1 MVEKRQLSDSEATI
15 ASVKRARKKPSQD
28 LFAQL
33 SDELIIR
40 ILSFIDQASLVQTSL
55 ASKRLHAIA
64 SDSQLWRNLY
74 YRRFILPRAHR
85 HPGFRSSGKPSHTP
99 TRSFSQSQ
107 RAAWAEAAA
116 RRSGISTPTSDDAPE
131 ESDWKRH
138 YRLRHNWTRGRC
150 AVDEV
155 DVHHGERESSPEW
168 QTLVKVV
175 EGLAVTVDAYEGI
188 RAWDLKTRTT
198 IASHTLEAD
207 DVPQRQPSC
216 LAVSDTRIPRGVLDI
231 AVGFHD
237 GTFGFWQLRIP
248 DRTMKQVYRKSSGV
262 HDSIYA
268 IACMHPYILTATEL
282 GVVSLY
288 NFEAAEKAPR
298 LVTSLK
304 SHSTRPPLAL
314 SIRKAPSS
322 IIASVSYTFDTISGW
337 AIGIQ
342 DLTIDTSGVVTSRI
356 ASAIPS
362 TTSDGPIRL
371 CYNHPYL
378 LATLP
383 DNTLMLHLCRTS
395 ATSLSLSPATRL
407 WGHTSGIADAEIT
420 PRGKA
425 VSVSTRGNEIRL
437 WELEGRV
444 GGSSVAV
451 QQRSVTEDM
460 EERRSRV
467 GFDEE
472 MVIVLKE
479 AQDGRDRLMVYDF
492 T

>member
-1 MVEKRQLSDSEATI
+1 MVEKRRLSGSPTAI
-15 ASVKRARKKPSQD
+15 APTKRMRTKPSRD
-28 LFAQL
+28 FFAQL

-40 ILSFIDQASLVQTSL
+40 ILSFIDQPALIQTSL
-55 ASKRLHAIA
+55 ASKRLHTIA

-74 YRRFILPRAHR
+74 YRRFILPRANR
-85 HPGFRSSGKPSHTP
+85 HPGFRISGKPSHTP

-107 RAAWAEAAA
+107 RAVWAEAAA

-138 YRLRHNWTRGRC
+138 YRLRHNWTRGQC

-155 DVHHGERESSPEW
+155 DVHHGQRESSPEW

-198 IASHTLEAD
+198 IASQTLERD
-207 DVPQRQPSC
+207 DSPQRQPSC
-216 LAVSDTRIPRGVLDI
+216 LSVSDTRMPSGMLDI

-237 GTFGFWQLRIP
+237 GTFGFWQLSIRDRIM
-248 DRTMKQVYRKSSGV
+248 TQGYRKSSGAQ
-262 HDSIYA
+262 DSIHA
-268 IACMHPYILTATEL
+268 IACMHPYLLTATEL

-288 NFEAAEKAPR
+288 NFEGPDHAPR

-342 DLTIDTSGVVTSRI
+342 DLTIHASGTVTSRI
-356 ASAIPS
+356 ASATLS
-362 TTSDGPIRL
+362 TASDGPTRL

-383 DNTLMLHLCRTS
+383 DNTLMLHLCRTN

-451 QQRSVTEDM
+451 QQRDAVDDM
-460 EERRSRV
+460 QERRSRV
-467 GFDEE
+467 GFDDE
-472 MVIVLKE
+472 MVVVLKE